1 MLGEKEKPRLA
12 PVSGDSEVMIRNYH
26 VPRAELEHAKTL
38 NLLVRKRRRK
48 KEEERMEKEG
58 RDMLE
63 EEGVN

>member
-1 MLGEKEKPRLA
+1 
-12 PVSGDSEVMIRNYH
+12 
-26 VPRAELEHAKTL
+26 LEHAKTL

-48 KEEERMEKEG
+48 KEERKEKEG